1 MVCVMKMVCC
11 WLAQQTPLWVE
22 LPLPPGEEWSAE
34 LVCVYDG
41 GVVAVSARGAV
52 VGWPSFPQGTV
63 GACHGRAAIGSEDR
77 FRSAFSLQAVRV
89 VGDSVC

>member
-1 MVCVMKMVCC
+1 MCYENGML
-11 WLAQQTPLWVE
+11 LAGPADSPWVE

-41 GVVAVSARGAV
+41 GVVAVSAHGAV
-52 VGWPSFPQGTV
+52 VGWPSFPQWTV

-77 FRSAFSLQAVRV
+77 VRSAVSLQAVRV
-89 VGDSVC
+89 VGDSVR

>member
-63 GACHGRAAIGSEDR
+63 GACHGRAAIVSEDR
-77 FRSAFSLQAVRV
+77 VRSAVSLQAVRV